1 MFNGQGKPT
10 EWVNQFQAWVELQQ
24 LPQDRAIN
32 AIKFFLTGTAK
43 IWFDGLPE
51 TSKTNLR
58 AILKLLEVRF
68 MANDDDDILCQ
79 QWAKENVQEYVDR
92 LTIKAR
98 SQEVPDKLLVKIAK
112 KGFLS
117 SLQPYIM
124 QRNPKTVR
132 TERGSNYF

>member
-1 MFNGQGKPT
+1 M
-10 EWVNQFQAWVELQQ
+10 
-24 LPQDRAIN
+24 
-32 AIKFFLTGTAK
+32 
-43 IWFDGLPE
+43 PE
-51 TSKTNLR
+51 TSKTKLR
-58 AILKLLEVRF
+58 AILKLFEVRF